1 MACCAGEKLSESS
14 AGDVRQLCT
23 TLLNCYL
30 IQARARGRL
39 APPRR
44 QADGRHPQCPRVPG
58 WVMRLGISWSSPPP
72 LCVLALRIG
81 VMCGNYEPLLVMV
94 GMSAVFV
101 QLTTAWCWRV
111 LTMRFCCAR
120 SYWRRA
126 CCMLTRTRVRRCPA
140 LQWPHLTTQPPHVRL
155 SAHVDRSKR
164 SLHSATCM
172 CARPPRA
179 GRMPRAGAR
188 RSARQATVAR
198 RPPPVVYSNK
208 RMNENARRAQ
218 AT

>member
-1 MACCAGEKLSESS
+1 MHHAA
-14 AGDVRQLCT
+14 QL
-23 TLLNCYL
+23 LPHPG
-30 IQARARGRL
+30 ARPRPPR

-44 QADGRHPQCPRVPG
+44 RTGGRHPQCPVVPG
-58 WVMRLGISWSSPPP
+58 CVMRLGTCWSPPLFL
-72 LCVLALRIG
+72 LCVLALRCG
-81 VMCGNYEPLLVMV
+81 VMCGNYELLLVMV
-94 GMSAVFV
+94 RMSAVCA
-101 QLTTAWCWRV
+101 QLTMARCWRG
-111 LTMRFCCAR
+111 LTMRLCCAR
-120 SYWRRA
+120 SCWRRA